1 MSRAKAYRQKVQES
15 LTEVTVP
22 SGAVFLV
29 REYNPEGWLMSGDVP
44 QPIVQTYLDV
54 QKRGEVGMAEM
65 LEEPGTFKKLG
76 DLMRFAVCYCSVDP
90 IVKIDPKGEDELAA
104 SDILFG
110 DLQYLWLYLTKQLPD
125 STVRTETGGVSAE
138 AVHTFREGGRGET
151 APGDS
156 GGGSEVRDAAEL
168 FAGAV

>member
-1 MSRAKAYRQKVQES
+1 MGRAKAYRQKVQES

-44 QPIVQTYLDV
+44 QPIVQTYLEV
-54 QKRGEVGMAEM
+54 QKRGELGMAEM

-76 DLMRFAVCYCSVDP
+76 DLMRFSVCYCSVDP
-90 IVKIDPKGEDELAA
+90 VVRIDPKNEDELGA

-125 STVRTETGGVSAE
+125 STVRTTTGEVSAE
-138 AVHTFREGGRGET
+138 AVHNFREGRRGEE
-151 APGDS
+151 AAINGGD
-156 GGGSEVRDAAEL
+156 GSEVRDAAEL